1 MKNLLLF
8 LLCVF
13 SMASYSQNKS
23 GYTWIVGMNGAYGKF
38 DGSINPPQIGNL
50 YNVSMPNYPY
60 IFDGGHSNICDSS
73 TGRIIFICNG
83 MVVYDTIGNIIDQGD
98 SLVPNNIYTL
108 NAYPSSNITQS
119 SIILPKGTN
128 RQYYVFIPTVSD
140 SLYDVLWNNPNSIKA
155 PFDLIMYNV
164 VDMNANSGMGKV
176 IIKNKKLLSGIEM
189 NKCMMQACRHSN
201 GVDWWL
207 LKQGAYNT
215 NEIIRFLV
223 TNDSIYG
230 PYIQNFTT
238 PKYGYADLTGQIV
251 FSKDG
256 NKFAAV
262 QGMSN
267 TLFLADFDR
276 CTGELSNQKVIHVP
290 IDSTSYGYLDSLGN
304 RDSIS
309 GGVCF
314 SPNGQFVYISKFW
327 NLYQYEINEPDSSLA
342 WYNIK
347 RGTDTTWN
355 AFEYYHSLQLGADN
369 KIYIGKWGGSLRQ
382 FSVIDSPDVKGSG
395 CSFCRKCF
403 RVDSAFG
410 GLTTPPNMPDYT
422 LGADTSK
429 PCWPLQNQN
438 VKEKVNEWVVY
449 PNPTHNKL
457 IIQQAQGEQKIMYN
471 AIGQVLFTT
480 LKDEIDVSHFPK
492 GLYFISCAHK
502 TKKVLV
508 D

>member
-1 MKNLLLF
+1 MKNILLI
-8 LLCVF
+8 LLCGISLVL
-13 SMASYSQNKS
+13 YSQNKS
-23 GYTWIVGMNGAYGKF
+23 GYTWIVGNNASYAKF
-38 DGSINPPQIGNL
+38 DGSTNLPQIGSV
-50 YNVSMPNYPY
+50 YYMTMPNYPY
-60 IFDGGHSNICDSS
+60 IFGGGHSNICDSS
-73 TGRIIFICNG
+73 TGKIILICNG
-83 MVVYDTIGNIIDQGD
+83 MVVYDTLGNIIDHGD
-98 SLVPNNIYTL
+98 SLVPNKIYTL
-108 NAYPSSNITQS
+108 NAYPSSDIPQS
-119 SIILPKGTN
+119 SIILPKDN
-128 RQYYVFIPTVSD
+128 INEYYIFISTVSD
-140 SLYDVLWNNPNSIKA
+140 SMYNATWGVASQA
-155 PFDLIMYNV
+155 PFDLLVYNV
-164 VDMNANSGMGKV
+164 VDMNANGGMGKV

-223 TNDSIYG
+223 TKDSIYG
-230 PYIQNFTT
+230 PYTQNFAL
-238 PKYGYADLTGQIV
+238 PKYGYYDLTGQMA

-256 NKFAAV
+256 KKFAAV
-262 QGMSN
+262 QGKSN
-267 TLFLADFDR
+267 TLFLADFNR
-276 CTGELSNQKVIHVP
+276 CTGELSNEKVIRIP
-290 IDSTSYGYLDSLGN
+290 IDSTSYGYMDSLGA

-314 SPNGQFVYISKFW
+314 SPNGSFIYISKWW
-327 NLYQYEINEPDSSLA
+327 NLYQYEINEPDSALA

-355 AFEYYHSLQLGADN
+355 AFEFYLSLQLGADN

-395 CSFCRKCF
+395 CNFCRKCF
-403 RVDSAFG
+403 RVDSALG

-449 PNPTHNKL
+449 PNPTCNKL
-457 IIQQAQGEQKIMYN
+457 IIQQAQGKQKIMYN

-480 LKDEIDVSHFPK
+480 LNDEIDVSHFPK